1 MKSWVG
7 WYSGGRDQTGG
18 SVSSR
23 SAWSTKQA
31 PGQPGLSTQREPFL
45 TNKRCLPPLEEQD
58 MRRKTVAALFLSPL
72 GDIACRGYFDRI
84 FNLGTQMLKLNYKSF
99 KISQQV
105 LMITKM
111 LAINTVTI
119 LNINHKVLKYTV
131 MYTYTYTYRYA
142 YPYTTYC

>member
-1 MKSWVG
+1 MKSWDG
-7 WYSGGRDQTGG
+7 WHSGGRDQTGEFEVSLVHIAG
-18 SVSSR
+18 SR
-23 SAWSTKQA
+23 TARA
-31 PGQPGLSTQREPFL
+31 TQREPFL
-45 TNKRCLPPLEEQD
+45 TNKGHLPPLEEQD

-99 KISQQV
+99 KINQQV

-119 LNINHKVLKYTV
+119 LNINLKVLKYT
-131 MYTYTYTYRYA
+131 YA
-142 YPYTTYC
+142 YPYITYC